1 MGKFG
6 KFLGR
11 LIAFGAFAS
20 WFTFTIWGISQ
31 WNNPSS
37 FISQYVTMAL
47 LYVPIFIGMFI
58 LFIVVMA
65 IGAIS
70 KANQKRKE
78 KKREKEGVEFKK
90 EKEGVEIKSFKDLEK
105 LEDVKDWEEFKAMI
119 PEKWKEKFKEWSKDQ

>member
-6 KFLGR
+6 KFIGR
-11 LIAFGAFAS
+11 LIAFGAFAT

-31 WNNPSS
+31 WYNTES
-37 FISQYVTMAL
+37 FINQHVTMAL

-58 LFIVVMA
+58 LFIIVMA

-70 KANQKRKE
+70 KANQKRKD
-78 KKREKEGVEFKK
+78 KKK
-90 EKEGVEIKSFKDLEK
+90 EKEGTKIESLKDLEK

-119 PEKWKEKFKEWSKDQ
+119 PDKWKEKFKEWTKE

>member
-6 KFLGR
+6 KFIGR
-11 LIAFGAFAS
+11 LISFGAFAA

-31 WNNPSS
+31 WYNTES
-37 FISQYVTMAL
+37 FINQHVTMAL

-70 KANQKRKE
+70 KANTKRKE
-78 KKREKEGVEFKK
+78 KKREKEGEVKI
-90 EKEGVEIKSFKDLEK
+90 EGLKDLEK

-119 PEKWKEKFKEWSKDQ
+119 PDKWKEKFKDWTKEQ

>member
-1 MGKFG
+1 MGKFS

-20 WFTFTIWGISQ
+20 WFTFSIWGIAQ
-31 WNNPSS
+31 WNNPAS
-37 FISQYVTMAL
+37 FISNYETMVI
-47 LYVPIFIGMFI
+47 LYVPMFIGMFL

-70 KANQKRKE
+70 KASKKRKD
-78 KKREKEGVEFKK
+78 KKK
-90 EKEGVEIKSFKDLEK
+90 EKEGTQIESLEDLKK

-119 PEKWKEKFKEWSKDQ
+119 PDKWKEKFKEWTKEQ

>member
-1 MGKFG
+1 MGKFS

-11 LIAFGAFAS
+11 LIAFGAFAA
-20 WFTFTIWGISQ
+20 WFTFSIWGISH
-31 WNNPSS
+31 WNNQPS
-37 FISQYVTMAL
+37 FIDNQKTMIV
-47 LYVPIFIGMFI
+47 LYVPMFIGMFL

-70 KANQKRKE
+70 RANTRRKKRK
-78 KKREKEGVEFKK
+78 R

-119 PEKWKEKFKEWSKDQ
+119 PEKWKDKFKEWTKE